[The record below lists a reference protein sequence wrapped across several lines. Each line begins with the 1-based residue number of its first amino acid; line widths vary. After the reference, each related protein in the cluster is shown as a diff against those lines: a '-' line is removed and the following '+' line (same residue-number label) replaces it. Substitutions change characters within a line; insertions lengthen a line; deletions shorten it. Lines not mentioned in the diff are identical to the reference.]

1 MKWYKQNYVN
11 HRDWVLDNLELLGLS
26 MQEALIV
33 LLIDFFNIN
42 QLPIT
47 IDILAKKTGCDQDEI
62 DKVLSILVA
71 KKYLEIRATNKKVSF
86 ILDGLFDT
94 EVSRTQSALNS
105 SLFELFEEE
114 FGRPLSNSEMMKLS
128 DLVKTMDSKLIVYAL
143 KEASMYQKVNFNY
156 ITKILQTWN
165 EKGVTVKMIEEGKK
179 VETE

>member
-26 MQEALIV
+26 MQETVIV
-33 LLIDFFNIN
+33 LLIDFFNTS
-42 QLPIT
+42 QLPI
-47 IDILAKKTGCDQDEI
+47 ILESLAKKTGFDQDEI

-71 KKYLEIRATNKKVSF
+71 KKYLEIRATNRKVSF
-86 ILDGLFDT
+86 VLDGLFDT

-114 FGRPLSNSEMMKLS
+114 FGRPLSNAEMMKLS
-128 DLVKTMDSKLIVYAL
+128 DIMKTMDSQLVVYAL

-156 ITKILQTWN
+156 IMKILQTWQ
-165 EKGVTVKMIEEGKK
+165 EKNITVKMIEEGKK
-179 VETE
+179 VENE